1 MLVALLIMS
10 SYIQTL
16 ERLVSGNSFDRP
28 IVSLTPEL

>member
-1 MLVALLIMS
+1 MLVALLIMR